1 MFIKEMNIKR
11 RGHAACVMQNKIYV
25 IGGIKANNGFV
36 SEIECYDPLSNSW
49 SIVGHTSEELVY
61 HSVVAI

>member
-1 MFIKEMNIKR
+1 
-11 RGHAACVMQNKIYV
+11 MQNKIYV

-36 SEIECYDPLSNSW
+36 SEIKCYDPLSNSW

-61 HSVVAI
+61 HSVVTI